1 VSHRVNRTAAIGA
14 DPVAGRASITD
25 QRRAPTTMDG
35 GLPTRDRVCPPPPEF
50 VANANPTANA
60 DGRAAPGS
68 AGFRADRAR
77 RPSRA
82 SPFAQVLG
90 LSDAPPWRWFADGQL
105 KVALQSPLPGVTAT
119 RPRSTTFPRPGNIAI
134 DDVPAGQSEGG
145 YLIIDAPW
153 PSMLGTNFAG
163 DNRDVATHC
172 CRCAGR
178 GYHLAGD
185 GARHDGD
192 GALRPPGR
200 PDDAMNVSGQRIRTI
215 EVESALV
222 WHPAVVEA
230 AVVEAAV
237 VEAAVVGAAVVGTA
251 DEMTGQAILAFVILR
266 RRAVDSGDI
275 LIGGRVTTSPRRS
288 GPSPNRCRST
298 SCLSGRTPSRA
309 PSCAARCAA
318 SPRTAPSGTRGP
330 CRIRPS
336 SASSAR
342 RCLSPPRPPSPMAA
356 DSQ

>member
-1 VSHRVNRTAAIGA
+1 MSNRVNRTAAIGA

-60 DGRAAPGS
+60 DGRAAPGP

-134 DDVPAGQSEGG
+134 DEVPAGQSEGG

-163 DNRDVATHC
+163 DDRDVATHC

-185 GARHDGD
+185 DARHDGD
-192 GALRPPGR
+192 GALRLPGR
-200 PDDAMNVSGQRIRTI
+200 PADAMNVSGQRIPTI

-237 VEAAVVGAAVVGTA
+237 VGTA

-266 RRAVDSGDI
+266 GRAVDSGDI

-288 GPSPNRCRST
+288 GPSPNRSRST

-309 PSCAARCAA
+309 PSCAARFAA
-318 SPRTAPSGTRGP
+318 SPGTAPSGTRGP